1 MMRLP
6 RFLPALV
13 IACSS
18 VALPVFSPV
27 TLWAQDEAA
36 AKPAE
41 NSLKGDVD
49 TFWHYAKTFRYDL
62 AAGQATKILEAKPQP
77 VDLLKAFEAVA
88 ADRKDNLDQWLLRW
102 QEVPQLRDPVNQV
115 LAVLAEGHRQ
125 QRADQSI
132 IEANIKRLPVSDQAY
147 SIAVQRLRDSGEL
160 AVPMMLDYLRDPARS
175 QYHAAIRQALIDM
188 GQPALSPLV
197 AALDM
202 PINERNEGALL
213 YIVGALGNI
222 GYDVTIPPLVN
233 LAKGA
238 NVPAGL
244 KSAAAAAL
252 QKMGAGSAL
261 DQAPVELFYQVAL
274 KHYYNKSA
282 IANRAGTT
290 ISFLWTWDET
300 KGLTKQDVP
309 TPIFG
314 YLLAKRDARK
324 SLQLDPSREDAL
336 ALWLAADYGTE
347 VHLPAG
353 AQDPTRSADTPSAHY
368 YGVASGTKYLNLVL
382 ARAIDDRD
390 TAIAL
395 ASVKSLKQIGGEST
409 LFAPQQANVLV
420 NAMKYPDRTVR
431 FEAAFAAASALP
443 QTKFDGQERVVPTL
457 AEAVVQTGKPYVLA
471 MFPEAQLNG
480 EVQALKDAGYNAA
493 GATTADAAVATGL
506 PAVDVI
512 LASDENGP
520 EVDKLQKLASET
532 PRLQGAV
539 LLVITKTQASP
550 FAIRAASDPL
560 LSVTQASK
568 GDELKAA
575 IDDARKKAG
584 STPLDE
590 KLASDYA
597 LKATE
602 LLAQLAISRG
612 QVLDLS
618 AAQPAL
624 LLALEDARP
633 EIAKAS
639 GKALALMNSKPA
651 QQSLLARA
659 SDTKLDAPMR
669 ISMYGSLATSAKFF
683 GNLLEEQDVK
693 TLQNAVVQEPALD
706 VRAAAAE
713 AHGALNLSAAQVKGV
728 LLGSK

>member
-1 MMRLP
+1 MTRLP
-6 RFLPALV
+6 RFLPSVV

-18 VALPVFSPV
+18 VALPLFSPAS
-27 TLWAQDEAA
+27 LWAQDNPAT
-36 AKPAE
+36 KPAE
-41 NSLKGDVD
+41 TSLKSDVD

-62 AAGQATKILEAKPQP
+62 AAGQAAKVLEAKPQP

-102 QEVPQLRDPVNQV
+102 QEVPQLRDSMNQV
-115 LAVLAEGHRQ
+115 IAVLAEGHRQ

-132 IEANIKRLPVSDQAY
+132 IEANIKRLIVSDQAY
-147 SIAVQRLRDSGEL
+147 SIAIERLRDSGEL
-160 AVPMMLDYLRDPARS
+160 AVPMMLDYLRDPAKS

-188 GQPALSPLV
+188 KQAALAPLV

-202 PINERNEGALL
+202 PINERNEGTLL
-213 YIVGALGNI
+213 YIIGALGDI
-222 GYDVTIPPLVN
+222 GYDVSIPPLVSF
-233 LAKGA
+233 ARSADG
-238 NVPAGL
+238 PAGL
-244 KSAAAAAL
+244 KAAATAAL
-252 QKMGAGSAL
+252 QKMGAASAL
-261 DQAPVELFYQVAL
+261 DQAPSELFYQIAL
-274 KHYYNKSA
+274 KNYYNKSA
-282 IANRAGTT
+282 ITNRAGTT
-290 ISFLWTWDET
+290 VSYLWMWDEA
-300 KGLTKQDVP
+300 KGLVKHDVP

-314 YLLAKRDARK
+314 DLLAKRAARK
-324 SLQLDPSREDAL
+324 ALQLDASREDAL
-336 ALWLAADYGTE
+336 ALWLAADYGSE

-368 YGVASGTKYLNLVL
+368 YGVASGAKYLNMVL
-382 ARAIDDRD
+382 ARALDDRD

-409 LFAPQQANVLV
+409 LFAPQQAAVLV
-420 NAMKYPDRTVR
+420 NAMKYPDRIVR

-457 AEAVVQTGKPYVLA
+457 AEAVVQTGKPYVLV
-471 MFPEAQLNG
+471 MLPEEQLNG

-493 GATTADAAVATGL
+493 GATTADAAVAAGL

-512 LASDENGP
+512 LASDENAP
-520 EVDKLQKLASET
+520 EVDKLQRLASET
-532 PRLQGAV
+532 PRLQGSV

-560 LSVTQASK
+560 LSVTQATK

-575 IDDARKKAG
+575 IEGARKKAG
-584 STPLDE
+584 SLPLDE

-602 LLAQLAISRG
+602 LLADLAISRG

-618 AAQPAL
+618 AAQSAL
-624 LLALEDARP
+624 LLALEDTRP

-639 GKALALMNSKPA
+639 GRALALLNSKAA

-693 TLQNAVVQEPALD
+693 TLQNAVVQEPAMD

-713 AHGALNLSAAQVKGV
+713 AHGALNLSAAQVKSV

>member
-6 RFLPALV
+6 RFLPSVV

-18 VALPVFSPV
+18 VALPLCSPV
-27 TLWAQDEAA
+27 SLLAQDEPTT
-36 AKPAE
+36 KPAE
-41 NSLKGDVD
+41 SSLKGDVD
-49 TFWHYAKTFRYDL
+49 AFWHYAKTFRYDL

-102 QEVPQLRDPVNQV
+102 QDIPQLREPMNQV
-115 LAVLAEGHRQ
+115 IAILAEGHRQ

-132 IEANIKRLPVSDQAY
+132 IDANIKRLIVSDQAY
-147 SIAVQRLRDSGEL
+147 SIAIERLRDSGEL
-160 AVPMMLDYLRDPARS
+160 AIPMMLDYLRDPARS
-175 QYHAAIRQALIDM
+175 QYHGAIRQALIDM
-188 GQPALSPLV
+188 GQAALAPLV

-202 PINERNEGALL
+202 PINERNEGMLL

-222 GYDVTIPPLVN
+222 GYDVAIPPLVN
-233 LAKGA
+233 IAKGA
-238 NVPAGL
+238 NAPAGL
-244 KSAAAAAL
+244 KAAATTAL
-252 QKMGAGSAL
+252 QKMGAANAL
-261 DQAPVELFYQVAL
+261 DQAPVELFYQIAL
-274 KHYYNKSA
+274 KDYYNKSA
-282 IANRAGTT
+282 ITDRTGANL
-290 ISFLWTWDET
+290 SFLWMWDET
-300 KGLTKQDVP
+300 KGLVKQDVP

-314 YLLAKRDARK
+314 YLLAKRDSRK
-324 SLQLDPSREDAL
+324 ALQLDASREDVL
-336 ALWLAADYGTE
+336 ALWLAADYGSE
-347 VHLPAG
+347 VHLPNG
-353 AQDPTRSADTPSAHY
+353 AQDPTRSADTPNAHY
-368 YGVASGTKYLNLVL
+368 YGVASGAKYLNMVL
-382 ARAIDDRD
+382 ARALDDRD

-409 LFAPQQANVLV
+409 LFAPQQTTVLV

-443 QTKFDGQERVVPTL
+443 QTKFDGQDRVVPTL
-457 AEAVVQTGKPYVLA
+457 AEAVVQTGKPYILVML
-471 MFPEAQLNG
+471 PEEQLNG

-493 GATTADAAVATGL
+493 GATTAEAAVATGL

-512 LASDENGP
+512 LASDESAS
-520 EVDKLQKLASET
+520 EVDKLQRLASQT

-560 LSVTQASK
+560 LSVTQATK

-575 IDDARKKAG
+575 IEDARKKAG
-584 STPLDE
+584 SLPLDE
-590 KLASDYA
+590 KLAADYA
-597 LKATE
+597 LKATQ
-602 LLAQLAISRG
+602 LLADLAISRG

-618 AAQPAL
+618 AAQSAL
-624 LLALEDARP
+624 LLALEDTRP
-633 EIAKAS
+633 EVAKAS
-639 GKALALMNSKPA
+639 GRALALMNSRPA

-713 AHGALNLSAAQVKGV
+713 AHGALNLSPAQVKSV